1 MGKKQRQ
8 KMNVTAR
15 YVLILVFCIPMLFPL
30 LWMLTT
36 ALKDNAAVFKVPPQF
51 IPSKFHWEN
60 FTDGLAKIK
69 FGREFL
75 NSLFISV
82 IVSIGQICS
91 CMSVGYALARL
102 KFKGKKL
109 WFYLIVGSMMIPGM
123 VTVMPVFRLWASLGA
138 YGTWWP
144 MIIPSFLGAPFQTFL
159 ARQFMT
165 TIPKS
170 YDDAARIDGANRLQI
185 LTRII
190 APMSKPLITV
200 IAIQSFQ
207 GAWNDYLTPLL
218 YIISKPEKWTLAL
231 GVGRMTSSTYG
242 TQWNLFM
249 AADIMYM
256 LPILVIFFICQNYFM
271 EGLGSMNNSGVK

>member
-1 MGKKQRQ
+1 MGKKRKQ
-8 KMNVTAR
+8 KMNITAR

-36 ALKDNAAVFKVPPQF
+36 ALKDNAAVFKVPPQL
-51 IPSKFHWEN
+51 IPSEFHWEN
-60 FTDGLAKIK
+60 FTAGLAKVK
-69 FGREFL
+69 FGRKFL

-123 VTVMPVFRLWASLGA
+123 VTVIPVFRLWAALGA

-144 MIIPSFLGAPFQTFL
+144 MIIPGFLGAPFQTFL

-185 LTRII
+185 LVHII

-200 IAIQSFQ
+200 IAIQAFQ

-218 YIISKPEKWTLAL
+218 YVISKPEKWTLAL

-256 LPILVIFFICQNYFM
+256 LPILIIFFFCQNYFM

>member
-1 MGKKQRQ
+1 MGKKQKKRIYIG
-8 KMNVTAR
+8 VR
-15 YVLILVFCIPMLFPL
+15 YVLILIFCIPMLLPL

-36 ALKDNAAVFKVPPQF
+36 ALKDNAAVFRVPPQW
-51 IPSKFHWEN
+51 IPSEFHWDN
-60 FTDGLAKIK
+60 FTKGLKKIN

-82 IVSIGQICS
+82 VVTIGQICS

-123 VTVMPVFRLWASLGA
+123 VTVIPVFRLWATLGA

-144 MIIPSFLGAPFQTFL
+144 MIIPAFLGAPFQTFL

-170 YDDAARIDGANRLQI
+170 YDDAARIDGASRLQI

-200 IAIQSFQ
+200 IAIQAFQ
-207 GAWNDYLTPLL
+207 GAWNDYMTPLL

-256 LPILVIFFICQNYFM
+256 LPILIMFFFGQNYFM
-271 EGLGSMNNSGVK
+271 EGLGSMNNSGIK